1 MKSILV
7 PVEDHDR
14 MDVVLATTLL
24 FARTFGST
32 IEGIPLGP
40 DAADMIAAD
49 FSMSGVIFDDKTQR
63 AMLKHAAETFEGFMA
78 SRGVPRRSE
87 GMDGLSFSWVGDA
100 LVSPAGVGAYGRT
113 FDLLV
118 VGRPG
123 TGSQEPRS
131 STLEGAL
138 FESGRPLLIVPPEA
152 PTTIGSS
159 IAIAWNRSVETARSI
174 AFAMPL
180 LQRARDV
187 IVMTVP
193 GARTQ
198 GPNDAQVARGLTRHG
213 VPARVL
219 AVAEQG
225 RRPARAL
232 LDTAAELGCDLMIKG
247 GYTQS
252 RLRQMIFG
260 GVTSDILAEAQLPVF
275 MAH

>member
-1 MKSILV
+1 MRSILV

-14 MDVVLATTLL
+14 MDAVLSTALL
-24 FARTFGST
+24 FAQPFAST
-32 IEGIPLGP
+32 IEGVPLGP
-40 DAADMIAAD
+40 DTADMIAAD
-49 FSMSGVIFDDKTQR
+49 FSMSGVIFDDKTRR
-63 AMLKHAAETFEGFMA
+63 AMLKHAADTFEGFMA
-78 SRGVPRRSE
+78 SRGVPRRSKE
-87 GMDGLSFSWVGDA
+87 VAGPSFSWLGEA

-113 FDLLV
+113 FDILV

-123 TGSQEPRS
+123 AGSHEPRS

-198 GPNDAQVARGLTRHG
+198 GPDDAQVARGLCRHG
-213 VPARVL
+213 IPARVL

-225 RRPARAL
+225 RKPARVL
-232 LDTAAELGCDLMIKG
+232 LETAAELGCDLMIKG
-247 GYTQS
+247 GFTEG

-260 GVTSDILAEAQLPVF
+260 GVTSDILAEARVPVF